1 MGLLTDAQAQ
11 NLSGKWVGYYTA
23 SNGVTY
29 PYEINIQN
37 NGKQDYTATTL
48 TKFSSKL
55 SAKATATVIVTNKVQ
70 LVNIIE
76 TRFDQLI
83 LSANSHACLMSNHL
97 SYFTENGRE
106 ILQGTYM
113 SNNLTGAGD
122 CGTGT
127 VILVK
132 ELVLVSVKTENKQKI
147 VKENKIDNK
156 KISIS
161 KEVKIADTSKEIAVN
176 KAPIPIN
183 PPVVQILNDTP
194 KQVIQTAP
202 IIIKKSFQQ
211 IPWVLISRD
220 NKLLKK
226 INVNKNIVGID
237 LIDNGSFDNDSISV
251 YDNNVLLLGAVKLSF
266 KPIHFDLHFNEK
278 IKEHA
283 IILVANKTGTTTPA
297 NSSLMIVKDGIIND
311 EFYINPNIKSNNK
324 IIIKFE
330 PKE

>member
-1 MGLLTDAQAQ
+1 MGILNSAQAQ
-11 NLSGKWVGYYTA
+11 NLSGKWVGYYTN
-23 SNGVTY
+23 SNGATF
-29 PYEINIQN
+29 PYEIYIQN

-76 TRFDQLI
+76 TRFEQLL
-83 LSANSHACLMSNHL
+83 LSANTQACLMSNHL
-97 SYFTENGRE
+97 SYFSENGRE

-113 SNNLTGAGD
+113 SNNLTGTGD
-122 CGTGT
+122 CGSGT
-127 VILVK
+127 VLLVK
-132 ELVLVSVKTENKQKI
+132 EWVLVGMKTENKQKI
-147 VKENKIDNK
+147 AKENKFDNK
-156 KISIS
+156 KIVIS
-161 KEVKIADTSKEIAVN
+161 KEIKNLDTSKVIAVN
-176 KAPIPIN
+176 KASIPFIS
-183 PPVVQILNDTP
+183 PLPEILKDTP
-194 KQVIQTAP
+194 KQVFQTAP
-202 IIIKKSFQQ
+202 LVKKSFQQ

-226 INVNKNIVGID
+226 ITVNKNMVGID

-266 KPIHFDLHFNEK
+266 KPIHFDLHFNDK
-278 IKEHA
+278 IKEHT

-324 IIIKFE
+324 IVMKFE

>member
-1 MGLLTDAQAQ
+1 MGILTDAQAQ

-55 SAKATATVIVTNKVQ
+55 SARATATVIVTNKVQ

-83 LSANSHACLMSNHL
+83 LSSNSHACLMSNHL
-97 SYFTENGRE
+97 SYYTENGRE

-113 SNNLTGAGD
+113 SNNLTGTGD

-127 VILVK
+127 VILIK
-132 ELVLVSVKTENKQKI
+132 ELALVSIKTENKQKI
-147 VKENKIDNK
+147 VKENKVDNK

-161 KEVKIADTSKEIAVN
+161 KEVKIADTSKIIAVN

-202 IIIKKSFQQ
+202 IIKKSFQQ

-226 INVNKNIVGID
+226 IKYVFF
-237 LIDNGSFDNDSISV
+237 SQR
-251 YDNNVLLLGAVKLSF
+251 LLLLALTLS
-266 KPIHFDLHFNEK
+266 
-278 IKEHA
+278 
-283 IILVANKTGTTTPA
+283 
-297 NSSLMIVKDGIIND
+297 S
-311 EFYINPNIKSNNK
+311 
-324 IIIKFE
+324 
-330 PKE
+330 

>member
-1 MGLLTDAQAQ
+1 
-11 NLSGKWVGYYTA
+11 
-23 SNGVTY
+23 
-29 PYEINIQN
+29 
-37 NGKQDYTATTL
+37 
-48 TKFSSKL
+48 
-55 SAKATATVIVTNKVQ
+55 
-70 LVNIIE
+70 
-76 TRFDQLI
+76 
-83 LSANSHACLMSNHL
+83 MSNHL

-113 SNNLTGAGD
+113 SNNLTGTGD

-132 ELVLVSVKTENKQKI
+132 ELVLVSIKTENKQKI
-147 VKENKIDNK
+147 VKENKVNNK

-161 KEVKIADTSKEIAVN
+161 KEVKIDDTSKVIAVN

-183 PPVVQILNDTP
+183 PPMVQILNDTP

-202 IIIKKSFQQ
+202 IIKKSFQQ

-226 INVNKNIVGID
+226 ISVNKNIVGID